1 MKESIF
7 YSIFLYVFIKEF
19 FEFNNDVYECYFFL
33 FDIESG
39 DYQYFKMK
47 LIFLERYVD
56 FEILL
61 YVLYSLIKGILL
73 IEFYFC

>member
-19 FEFNNDVYECYFFL
+19 FEFNSDVYECYFFL

-39 DYQYFKMK
+39 DYQYIKMK

>member
-1 MKESIF
+1 MNEININMKENIF

-39 DYQYFKMK
+39 DY
-47 LIFLERYVD
+47 
-56 FEILL
+56 
-61 YVLYSLIKGILL
+61 
-73 IEFYFC
+73 